1 MKKKKLKISTEKAF
15 EIVNTLKANVELLH
29 ENGKDTAFIKTLE
42 TSVKKMDRQEREL
55 VTLKEKLNIKKSV
68 FEQEKEVT
76 LGLVRDAK
84 NALKEVGKK
93 QKREK
98 EQKPEKEKKSKK
110 KLKAEKKIDEKNLEI
125 AVEAEEPK

>member
-1 MKKKKLKISTEKAF
+1 M
-15 EIVNTLKANVELLH
+15 
-29 ENGKDTAFIKTLE
+29 
-42 TSVKKMDRQEREL
+42 
-55 VTLKEKLNIKKSV
+55 KEKLNIKKSV

-84 NALKEVGKK
+84 NALKEMCKK

-110 KLKAEKKIDEKNLEI
+110 KLKAEKKIDEKNPEI